1 MAKKVVI
8 VGGVAAGMKTAAR
21 LRRLDKNIQITV
33 LDKGS
38 FVSFSACGFPYYV
51 GGDVPSFES
60 LLGGAQGRRDVKYF
74 KDVKGFDVLTNCE
87 VTKINRDKKTVSVL
101 NLGTKEECEMEY
113 DKLVLATGSTP
124 VKLPI
129 PGNDLKGI
137 HNFWFPE
144 EVVRVK
150 KDIDSGKIK
159 DVVIVGAGLIGI
171 ELAEAFHKQGVKVHI
186 VEMQNRILP
195 QLLDLDLADKI
206 KQPLIEAGI
215 DLHLEEK
222 TLAFEGTEKV
232 EAVKTDKGIIP
243 AQMVIVCVGVRP
255 NTELAKAAGLKIG
268 VSRAIEVN
276 KRLQTSDPDIFA
288 GGDCAEN
295 THRVSKMK
303 FFAPMGSTAN
313 KHGRVIAN
321 NITGK
326 CSSYPGIL
334 LTGICKVL
342 SWEAGS
348 TGLNAATAKA
358 AGIDYECVVVPG
370 KDRLG
375 YMPGANMLI
384 LKLYAEKGTQKV
396 LGVQAIGTGGV
407 AKRVDVIATAIT
419 FGATLD
425 DLSTLDMAYAPPF
438 NAAVDNIST
447 AANVLSNKM
456 EAQIASMNCEEFK
469 EVRKDKDVVFVDVR
483 SPEEFAETRI
493 AGCCNIINLPLDK
506 IRAEAENVLT
516 DKNAKYVTSCVINL
530 RGSEGEVI
538 LKAKGYNNAS
548 SLEGGLTAWPYETE
562 CNCECEK
569 KK

>member
-1 MAKKVVI
+1 MAKKI
-8 VGGVAAGMKTAAR
+8 IIIGGVAAGMKTASR
-21 LRRLDKNIQITV
+21 LRRLDKNAQITV
-33 LDKGS
+33 LDRGTC
-38 FVSFSACGFPYYV
+38 VSFSACGFPYYV
-51 GGDVPSFES
+51 GGDVASFDS
-60 LLGGAQGRRDVKYF
+60 LLGGVQGKRDPEFF
-74 KDVKGFDVLTNCE
+74 KEVKGFDVLIKHE
-87 VTKINRDKKTVSVL
+87 ATKINRDKKTVSVV
-101 NLGTKEECEMEY
+101 NLETKKEFELEY

-129 PGNDLKGI
+129 PGSDLKGV

-144 EVVRVK
+144 EAFRVR
-150 KDIDSGKIK
+150 KDVESGKIK

-195 QLLDLDLADKI
+195 QLLDLDLADKV
-206 KQPLIEAGI
+206 KKPLIEAGI

-222 TLAFEGTEKV
+222 TLSFEGSETV

-255 NTELAKAAGLKIG
+255 NVELAKDAGLKIG
-268 VSRAIEVN
+268 VSGAIEVN

-295 THRVSKMK
+295 THRISKMK

-321 NITGK
+321 NIAGK
-326 CSSYPGIL
+326 CTSYPGIL
-334 LTGICKVL
+334 LTGVCKVL
-342 SWEAGS
+342 DWEAGC
-348 TGLNAATAKA
+348 TGLNSVTAEA
-358 AGIDYECVVVPG
+358 AGIDYECVVVAG

-384 LKLYAEKGTQKV
+384 LKLYAEKGTRKV
-396 LGVQAIGTGGV
+396 LGVQAVGEGGV

-447 AANVLSNKM
+447 AANVLINKM
-456 EAQIASMNCEEFK
+456 ECQIGSMNCEDFK
-469 EVRKDKDVVFVDVR
+469 EVRKKPEVTFVDVR
-483 SPEEFAETRI
+483 TPSEFKETHI
-493 AGCCNIINLPLDK
+493 SGCCNIINLPLDK
-506 IRAEAENVLT
+506 IRAEAEKVLT
-516 DKNAKYVTSCVINL
+516 DKNAKYITACMVNL

-538 LKAKGYNNAS
+538 LKAKGYTHTS
-548 SLEGGLTAWPYETE
+548 SLEGGLAAWPYETE
-562 CNCECEK
+562 CEK
-569 KK
+569 NK